1 MDITLWLTFFV
12 ACWAISLS
20 PGPGALAAMG
30 SGHQYGFRQGFVT
43 IIGLIL
49 GIWTQMLVVGVGVGA
64 LLATSQWAFAAMKW
78 IGALYLVYLGIQQWR
93 APALAMKLTTQS
105 IPKRK
110 ALIAQAWGINALNPK
125 GTVFLLAV
133 VPQLLDPHQDLIT
146 QYVIIGLTLAFTDL
160 VVMSG
165 YMLLAAKVLS
175 ALKSE
180 SHIRWMNR
188 TFGSLFVMAGALL
201 ATYQRASR

>member
-1 MDITLWLTFFV
+1 MDLALWLTFFV

-43 IIGLIL
+43 VLGLIL

-78 IGALYLVYLGIQQWR
+78 VGALYLVYLGIQQWR
-93 APALAMKLTTQS
+93 APATPMKLSAKTT
-105 IPKRK
+105 PVRK
-110 ALIAQAWGINALNPK
+110 ALLAQAWAINALNPK

-133 VPQLLDPHQDLIT
+133 VPQFVDPSRDLIT
-146 QYVIIGLTLAFTDL
+146 QYVIIAMTLGFTDL

-165 YMLLAAKVLS
+165 YMVLASKVLS
-175 ALKSE
+175 ALKSAH
-180 SHIRWMNR
+180 HIRWMNR
-188 TFGSLFVMAGALL
+188 LFGSLFVLAGALL
-201 ATYQRASR
+201 ATYQRVNR